1 MSSLVSIGLCR
12 VLLLLAATAF
22 WAPLCAAAGSY
33 SLRYNLKMRSQ
44 NHLVH
49 RQFFAE
55 GLLDDQPFLHYDS
68 ERDRAEPQ
76 ALWAKTVLGAETWNT
91 ETQDLAGSGKNL
103 RMTLADIIRSLQK
116 VHPSSAQTLAMEVKK
131 HWKSDDSPSKAQWA
145 HVQGTICGRLQRY
158 LNSWIAFN
166 KTIVSPVVT
175 VTCGEALE
183 DTINATCRAFGF
195 YPWIISLTW
204 LQDGEPLSQDTQQSG
219 SLLPYGNGT
228 YQTCVSTR
236 IPQGQEQRYT
246 CHVRHSGKESAG
258 TVPCGE
264 PGCSQLGRSV
274 TGVVKGRKSRGSGTQ
289 MVTCV
294 FSGSTLLL
302 RSRWRASLGV
312 VAAVDAVLLLLLLY
326 VLWSNRR
333 ETISAAEGSGKKSGQ
348 WMEMAGSFWVEGS
361 LMPHAAQSAVEVTR
375 LLEQADKV

>member
-1 MSSLVSIGLCR
+1 MGKDS
-12 VLLLLAATAF
+12 
-22 WAPLCAAAGSY
+22 PGSRDLEHRDPRLGREWEKPQND
-33 SLRYNLKMRSQ
+33 SGRYHQSAEAERS
-44 NHLVH
+44 
-49 RQFFAE
+49 
-55 GLLDDQPFLHYDS
+55 
-68 ERDRAEPQ
+68 
-76 ALWAKTVLGAETWNT
+76 WT
-91 ETQDLAGSGKNL
+91 
-103 RMTLADIIRSLQK
+103 

-183 DTINATCRAFGF
+183 DTINATCWAFGF

-236 IPQGQEQRYT
+236 IPQGQEQRFT
-246 CHVRHSGKESAG
+246 CHVRHSGKESTG
-258 TVPCGE
+258 TVPCG
-264 PGCSQLGRSV
+264 
-274 TGVVKGRKSRGSGTQ
+274 
-289 MVTCV
+289 
-294 FSGSTLLL
+294 STLLL
-302 RSRWRASLGV
+302 QSRWRASLGV
-312 VAAVDAVLLLLLLY
+312 VAAVDAILLLLLLY

-333 ETISAAEGSGKKSGQ
+333 ETISAAEGS
-348 WMEMAGSFWVEGS
+348 
-361 LMPHAAQSAVEVTR
+361 AQELTNPESSADGE
-375 LLEQADKV
+375 EEP

>member
-1 MSSLVSIGLCR
+1 
-12 VLLLLAATAF
+12 
-22 WAPLCAAAGSY
+22 
-33 SLRYNLKMRSQ
+33 
-44 NHLVH
+44 
-49 RQFFAE
+49 
-55 GLLDDQPFLHYDS
+55 
-68 ERDRAEPQ
+68 
-76 ALWAKTVLGAETWNT
+76 
-91 ETQDLAGSGKNL
+91 
-103 RMTLADIIRSLQK
+103 MTLADIISLDWWMGAGSHSLQESWGCEMQK
-116 VHPSSAQTLAMEVKK
+116 NNRTRGFWDFYYDEDWTVHPSSAQTLAMEVKK

-195 YPWIISLTW
+195 YPWIMSLTW

-258 TVPCGE
+258 TVPCGDIFHHWSNTPFE
-264 PGCSQLGRSV
+264 EYDFL
-274 TGVVKGRKSRGSGTQ
+274 
-289 MVTCV
+289 
-294 FSGSTLLL
+294 
-302 RSRWRASLGV
+302 SLGTF
-312 VAAVDAVLLLLLLY
+312 LF
-326 VLWSNRR
+326 S
-333 ETISAAEGSGKKSGQ
+333 ESSKSDS
-348 WMEMAGSFWVEGS
+348 EP
-361 LMPHAAQSAVEVTR
+361 L
-375 LLEQADKV
+375 